1 MATKFDWNGKKF
13 TLKSEFSPKK
23 LFWGTDTVLSMDGV
37 QLLKASG
44 SGFVANDETTVT
56 NDDGESQHI
65 HLHVHAKATN
75 LGYSVRVDGE
85 EISAGTI
92 NQENVLIAIP
102 FFLLQGFIGVALIL
116 KFFF

>member
-23 LFWGTDTVLSMDGV
+23 LFWGTDTVLSMNGE

-44 SGFVANDETTVT
+44 SGFVANAETTIT
-56 NDDGESQHI
+56 NDDGDNQHI
-65 HLHVHAKATN
+65 HLHIHSKAIN

-85 EISAGTI
+85 EVSAGAI
-92 NQENVLIAIP
+92 NQENTLIAIP
-102 FFLLQGFIGVALIL
+102 LFFLQFYLLGLLVSKIF
-116 KFFF
+116 